1 VSDIEFLRAK
11 KDSGLP
17 ISPAAVAGDFMF
29 TWGDGEVLRP
39 GHEKEDMRKVFERL
53 KALLAEKGLTFA
65 DVAKVTALLTRCK
78 DHWPI
83 YTEVYK
89 EYFKEPYPCRTTIP
103 IVTDDSILEIDLV
116 AYKRGLSAR

>member
-1 VSDIEFLRAK
+1 VSDITFLRTK
-11 KDSGLP
+11 NESGLP
-17 ISPAAVAGDFMF
+17 ISGAAVAGDFMF
-29 TWGDGEVLRP
+29 TWGYGEVLRP
-39 GHEKEDMRKVFERL
+39 GHEKEDMRKVFEHL

-65 DVAKVTALLTRCK
+65 DVAKVTTLLTRCK

-103 IVTDDSILEIDLV
+103 IVTDDSILEIDVV
-116 AYKRGLSAR
+116 AYKRGLSSR